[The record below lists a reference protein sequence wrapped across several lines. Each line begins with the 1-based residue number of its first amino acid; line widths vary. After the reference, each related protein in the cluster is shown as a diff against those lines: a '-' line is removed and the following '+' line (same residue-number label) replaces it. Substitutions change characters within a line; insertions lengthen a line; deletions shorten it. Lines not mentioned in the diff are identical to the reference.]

1 MKISSNVVGDFN
13 DDNNFLYKLLL
24 ANTQV
29 SMLRKAFANNS
40 SVNLKLSKTQ
50 FHKIRR
56 SRGFLGIRSRPLLK
70 TGLPLIRNVLKPLAK
85 SVLTPLG
92 LAAASATDAIIHKK
106 IFGSGVTTLI
116 ISNEEMNG
124 IIKIVKSLEEPG
136 LLIKGIAETIKSEAK
151 GQKGGFLGMLLG
163 TSGASLLVNFLAG
176 QDTIRA
182 SEGRIRAP
190 KGTIRVGQDF

>member
-124 IIKIVKSLEEPG
+124 IIKIVKSLEESG

-190 KGTIRVGQDF
+190 KATIRVGQDF

>member
-124 IIKIVKSLEEPG
+124 VIKIVKSLEESG

>member
-50 FHKIRR
+50 FHKIR
-56 SRGFLGIRSRPLLK
+56 RSRPLLK

-124 IIKIVKSLEEPG
+124 IIKIVKSLEESG
-136 LLIKGIAETIKSEAK
+136 LLIKDIAETIKSEAK

>member
-124 IIKIVKSLEEPG
+124 IIKIVKSLEESSFTN
-136 LLIKGIAETIKSEAK
+136 KRHCR
-151 GQKGGFLGMLLG
+151 
-163 TSGASLLVNFLAG
+163 NN
-176 QDTIRA
+176 
-182 SEGRIRAP
+182 
-190 KGTIRVGQDF
+190 

>member
-85 SVLTPLG
+85 SV
-92 LAAASATDAIIHKK
+92 
-106 IFGSGVTTLI
+106 
-116 ISNEEMNG
+116 
-124 IIKIVKSLEEPG
+124 
-136 LLIKGIAETIKSEAK
+136 
-151 GQKGGFLGMLLG
+151 
-163 TSGASLLVNFLAG
+163 
-176 QDTIRA
+176 
-182 SEGRIRAP
+182 
-190 KGTIRVGQDF
+190 